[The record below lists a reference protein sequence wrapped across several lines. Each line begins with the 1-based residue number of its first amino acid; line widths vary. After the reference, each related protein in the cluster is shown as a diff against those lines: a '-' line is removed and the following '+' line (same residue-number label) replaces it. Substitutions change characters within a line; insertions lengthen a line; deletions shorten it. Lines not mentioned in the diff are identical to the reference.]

1 MSSSSL
7 VSRLDRA
14 GSWMLP
20 LILGLSACF
29 NLTNLDFPTTFHG
42 DESSKVEFIRQWTQN
57 FNHPLLMLQVA
68 RGMNLVFNLSEPLDI
83 AILGRTL
90 MALCGIGTVLLSYML
105 ARRTMQP
112 RSAAAVSLAVA
123 VSPLLVVHAHYL
135 KEDTLLTTCLM
146 AAALCFMRF
155 VERLDGRSTLA
166 LGVATGLAFSS
177 HYKAILLVPLYLIAP
192 LLGTFPTGAGRGSPR
207 ARRFLAG
214 LSLAGLVSALVFL
227 TINWPLVYDPQTF
240 RSGVVFEAEH
250 VQAGHDVPIEWNDY
264 WLGFHLLHSLV
275 PGIGALATMLAIGGL
290 VRAIARWN
298 QAPLQDRWL
307 AAYVLVFY
315 FVPELSPLKPWPDFS
330 RYMMPIVPPLVY
342 FGWQGI
348 EHAVAMVS
356 RRGGRPAWV
365 VAGGVTA
372 LVLVPLYMS
381 ARLVS
386 GLASDT
392 RAAAAAWLERHP
404 GTAIGEAYSGET
416 NDPPVRTVTSLTP
429 AQLRAERIDYLVASS
444 FMYDRF
450 AMGAR
455 LRNKDPEIYE
465 THARYVAL
473 FARPYVEIAPA
484 YRTFG
489 FSNPVIRI
497 IDVREPAA
505 TTVRRAGLHGPPRH
519 PNAQAYALGTPPRGP

>member
-1 MSSSSL
+1 MSGSSL
-7 VSRLDRA
+7 VPRLER
-14 GSWMLP
+14 GSWMLL
-20 LILGLSACF
+20 LILGLSAGF
-29 NLTNLDFPTTFHG
+29 NLTNIDFPTTLHG

-57 FNHPLLMLQVA
+57 FNHPILMLQVV

-83 AILGRTL
+83 AILGRAL
-90 MALCGIGTVLLSYML
+90 MGLCGIGTVLLSYVL

-112 RSAAAVSLAVA
+112 PSAAAVALAVA
-123 VSPLLVVHAHYL
+123 VSPLLVVHSHYL
-135 KEDTLLTTCLM
+135 KEDTILTTWLM

-155 VERLDGRSTLA
+155 CERLDGRSA
-166 LGVATGLAFSS
+166 VVAGIATGLAFSS

-192 LLGTFPTGAGRGSPR
+192 LLATFATGARGEGTGTMLTGANSLR

-214 LSLAGLVSALVFL
+214 LSLAGLVSGVVFL
-227 TINWPLVYDPQTF
+227 AINWPLVNDPQTF
-240 RSGVVFEAEH
+240 RSGVLFEAEH

-275 PGIGALATMLAIGGL
+275 PGIGVPATMLAIGGL

-315 FVPELSPLKPWPDFS
+315 VVPELSPLKPWPDFS
-330 RYMMPIVPPLVY
+330 RYMMPIVPPLLY

-348 EHAVAMVS
+348 EHAAAMVS
-356 RRGGRPAWV
+356 RRRGRPAWV
-365 VAGGVTA
+365 VAGGAAA

-416 NDPPVRTVTSLTP
+416 NDPPVRTVTSLNP
-429 AQLRAERIDYLVASS
+429 AQLRAEKVDYLVASS

-455 LRNKDPEIYE
+455 LRNKDPDIYE

-473 FARPYVEIAPA
+473 FARPYVEMAPA

-497 IDVREPAA
+497 IDVREPTA
-505 TTVRRAGLHGPPRH
+505 TTGH
-519 PNAQAYALGTPPRGP
+519 